1 MVYLIEAVKTLIGA
15 CEREMGVSIAEVAAK
30 TTVGITRTG
39 VIKVSCNDDGIGGM
53 QDIGHEVIGLLVPQY
68 GLIYKLTEGMP
79 RTVSVICK
87 ARGLEMNIEEANS
100 VRTHDDISEELF
112 VIGFRVIALGH
123 ANKRIATND
132 SEVED
137 FVLTAIAYGIGV
149 IGEGG
154 FDAIPTKEV
163 IMRAFL
169 KTDDICIF
177 IMCEISKS
185 MKDL

>member
-1 MVYLIEAVKTLIGA
+1 MYRAST
-15 CEREMGVSIAEVAAK
+15 
-30 TTVGITRTG
+30 
-39 VIKVSCNDDGIGGM
+39 
-53 QDIGHEVIGLLVPQY
+53 
-68 GLIYKLTEGMP
+68 
-79 RTVSVICK
+79 VICK
-87 ARGLEMNIEEANS
+87 ARGLEMDIEEANS

-123 ANKRIATND
+123 ANKRIATDD
-132 SEVED
+132 SKVED
-137 FVLTAIAYGIGV
+137 FVLTAIANGIGV

-154 FDAIPTKEV
+154 FDAIPTKKV

-169 KTDDICIF
+169 KTDDICIL